1 MALSSNPWRVRVAA
15 LLLAVACA
23 CSPQVSEAQP
33 RPPEGWRESLRAQ
46 TRAAAA
52 EVRRTSEEVLRRSP
66 DAAAR
71 PLAEAIRFSRRE
83 ALRQRPQQVPAHI
96 RQLLQP
102 HFAPAVLDDV
112 RWTTAGG
119 DLGAG
124 ALLARWYYEEGAVTL
139 DDIIVFSDAAVARN
153 VWLWAH
159 ELAHV
164 EQYQRLGVD
173 GFARAYARDW
183 RRLEAEANARAF
195 AVTAKIREARA
206 AAPSPMAAAADR
218 VGRMITTEDNAPPA
232 PPAEPQAEPPPA
244 EPPPASPI
252 ESPSDA
258 PGADT
263 SEPGAPAP
271 PQRVLP

>member
-1 MALSSNPWRVRVAA
+1 MALSSKPWRARAAA
-15 LLLAVACA
+15 LLVAAVCA
-23 CSPQVSEAQP
+23 CSPQVSEAQL

-52 EVRRTSEEVLRRSP
+52 EVRRTSEELLRRSP

-83 ALRQRPQQVPAHI
+83 ALRQRPREIPTQI

-102 HFAPAVLDDV
+102 HFAPAVLDEV

-139 DDIIVFSDAAVARN
+139 DDVIVFSDAAVARN

-183 RRLEAEANARAF
+183 RRLEAEASARAF

-206 AAPSPMAAAADR
+206 AAPSPVAVTADR
-218 VGRMITTEDNAPPA
+218 LGKMIRTEDAAPL
-232 PPAEPQAEPPPA
+232 EPPPA
-244 EPPPASPI
+244 EAAPARTI
-252 ESPSDA
+252 ESPSEAQAADA
-258 PGADT
+258 SGA
-263 SEPGAPAP
+263 GGPAT
-271 PQRVLP
+271 PQGVLP